1 SLRSRFAFE
10 RELKADIRWNCEEN
24 ESRCRETLS
33 RSVHVLSRAK
43 RGCPTLSSTRSWRS
57 WMPRKRN
64 YLAEIKDYYAS
75 VDPND
80 VIEPE
85 EIHAAI
91 ERIREAGGTAK
102 KS

>member
-1 SLRSRFAFE
+1 
-10 RELKADIRWNCEEN
+10 
-24 ESRCRETLS
+24 
-33 RSVHVLSRAK
+33 
-43 RGCPTLSSTRSWRS
+43 
-57 WMPRKRN
+57 MPRKRN

-102 KS
+102 KSSVNPGQLKSTKKRIKPPNDKTAR